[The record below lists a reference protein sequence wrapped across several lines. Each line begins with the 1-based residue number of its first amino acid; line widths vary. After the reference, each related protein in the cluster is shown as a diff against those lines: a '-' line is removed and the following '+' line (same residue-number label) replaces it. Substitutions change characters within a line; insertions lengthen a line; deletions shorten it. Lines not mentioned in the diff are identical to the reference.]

1 MTYTTTN
8 RRYRRR
14 RKPPALGD
22 FLDDVYAAAGIKR
35 VPTGEAM
42 CIDAANQAVA
52 PFDAKIDDLVRTWN
66 PTGFYTSSE
75 LRDMVSVTL
84 QAITRAQAAVDAA
97 AAEPNASQDSVM
109 RATDDLA
116 RAGSR
121 SLDYLDAARTADQ
134 QGLRLVNAPGLKRW
148 VTDTLATASSA
159 MVTASVIGCI
169 APWWIGALA
178 AFQSAFDVAWAFA
191 KRLLGAVIAIG
202 ETVLKVADDLP
213 NLYGLLKY
221 ALVAGGAYWLYIQL
235 QNLHR
240 SGRTVL

>member
-1 MTYTTTN
+1 MTYTTAA

-14 RKPPALGD
+14 PRPSGLSGVLED
-22 FLDDVYAAAGIKR
+22 IFAAAGIR
-35 VPTGEAM
+35 PPPSGEAQ
-42 CIDAANQAVA
+42 CIDAANQTLA
-52 PFDAKIDDLVRTWN
+52 PFDAKVDDLVKTWN
-66 PTGFYTSSE
+66 PTGFYSSSD
-75 LRDMVSVTL
+75 LRGLVSVTL
-84 QAITRAQAAVDAA
+84 QAVTRAQAAVDAA
-97 AAEPNASQDSVM
+97 ASEANASQDSVM

-159 MVTASVIGCI
+159 MVTAMVIGCI
-169 APWWIGALA
+169 TPWWVGAMA

-191 KRLLGAVIAIG
+191 KRLTGAVIAIG

-213 NLYGLLKY
+213 DLYGLLKY
-221 ALVAGGAYWLYIQL
+221 ALIAGGAYWLYIQL
-235 QNLHR
+235 HNLKS